1 MVSLVLTDSSQ
12 LTSDSQHLGGVVP
25 NEAMSELFV
34 CGVGGRGGAAK
45 KTHAFSPFDTGVQRF
60 IAMRATGYDHFKPT
74 PKSAGYGLGLV
85 FIPIALYAWLLKSSR
100 DKQEHKYRT
109 GQVAYRDRR
118 FKFI

>member
-1 MVSLVLTDSSQ
+1 MVACALLSIAPHRPDSPGVLG
-12 LTSDSQHLGGVVP
+12 L
-25 NEAMSELFV
+25 
-34 CGVGGRGGAAK
+34 K
-45 KTHAFSPFDTGVQRF
+45 FDTGVQRF

>member
-1 MVSLVLTDSSQ
+1 MPLVPFGTDG
-12 LTSDSQHLGGVVP
+12 LP
-25 NEAMSELFV
+25 
-34 CGVGGRGGAAK
+34 K
-45 KTHAFSPFDTGVQRF
+45 FDTGVQRF

-74 PKSAGYGLGLV
+74 PKSSAYGLGLV

-100 DKQEHKYRT
+100 DKQEQKYRT